1 MRLALFQPDIAPNV
15 GTMLRTAACWGVGVD
30 VIEPCGFPFSDRGLR
45 RAGMDYLD
53 QADIRRHIDFDS
65 FDTARRLAGNRLVLV
80 ETTGTV
86 AYHRFRYRP
95 DDILMVGRESAGT
108 PPEVESRCDAVV
120 RIPMRAGLR
129 SLNVAIAASIVV
141 AEALRQTGGYP

>member
-53 QADIRRHIDFDS
+53 RVAIRRHIDFDH
-65 FDTARRLAGNRLVLV
+65 FDTDRRATGQRLVLV
-80 ETTGTV
+80 ETTGAV
-86 AYHRFRYRP
+86 AHHAFLYRP
-95 DDILMVGRESAGT
+95 DDIVMVGRETAGT
-108 PPEVESRCDAVV
+108 PPEVEARCDAVV